1 MALDARTIDELVRL
15 NAERNKDHVAVIES
29 PTGDQHSQSYTS
41 KQIDDFAFQVAC
53 VYSEKYDLQPR
64 TSSHQKPKVVALCGI
79 GDFEYLIT
87 ALAIAKLGHTTL
99 FLSPRLPLESCVGL
113 LRPSNAALLLVQQ
126 GQQSLA
132 EYVNGDS
139 LDVAAEAVAPID
151 QGMPTRSI
159 EGRQNTNLTAALDI
173 EAERNTAVWILH
185 SSGST
190 GLPKLVSVP
199 NGAALRRYTANL
211 GSLGLDT
218 LTTVPLYHAF
228 GMSSFFR
235 CFISQKTIQLYAKL
249 PITTSHLLQ
258 ATRDRM
264 FGLFSAVPFTIKLL
278 AESEEGMRFLRGF
291 SVLTTG
297 GSPMPEDLGTELVR
311 QGVRLVSVY
320 GSSETGTLLTSLRP
334 AEDHEWSWL
343 RVPEEDGHLLRFE
356 HQGSDTYELIC
367 PKAWSMLADSNQ
379 DDGSWRT
386 KDLFTKHP
394 TIPGAF
400 KYIGRLDDI
409 LVLENGEKFNP
420 ISVESE
426 ISSSPLI
433 DGCIIFGT
441 GKPAAGIAVIP
452 SEVTDHLTKDEFRL
466 LLRRTI
472 DKAQTSLPMYGRIT
486 EDMILL
492 LPRNSVAP
500 RTDKGTIIRSKFL
513 KAYKQQIQA
522 IYEKQDAA
530 VERRQYT
537 KDEILKFLSKQLV
550 SVLQLSPEAEPG
562 HDQDFSTFGLDS
574 LRAMQLRSAIMK
586 HVDLGVNKLGINVV
600 FDFPTIASL
609 AQEISR
615 VSSGAE
621 ASSLDAKDE
630 QDAANMLQRYANF
643 GGQRREPCSAR
654 TLSQNIVLT
663 GATGSLGAHLL
674 AKLALSSSV
683 QTVYCLVRAS
693 SNANAQ
699 ERVEKSLEER
709 NLRSNFPEEL
719 PRKITCLAAD
729 LSDQYLGLG
738 KDTFRSIARD
748 VDIVYHC
755 GWTVNFNQRL
765 STFEKSCVAGVRHLL
780 DLCLAG
786 SGLAAARFIM
796 FSSIGTIMSTSEDT
810 IPERLPRS
818 LAEANRTGYSR
829 SKCVA
834 EQICAKAAAEAGLQ
848 VAIVRI
854 GQIVGDTINGIWNTS
869 EAVPLMI
876 RSAQTIGA
884 LPTLQERVRWLP
896 VDDVAQ
902 IVIEIGSSDAI
913 VANETSVFNIV
924 NPHTLRWTKDLL
936 PLLAQNGLAFQAV
949 PPSDWLKRL
958 EGSDTDPKANPPRKL
973 LEYFRRQ
980 CQHQDSE
987 EREWETSRADKWS
1000 PTFHKSSAPSPQLIS
1015 VIVGYFKGAW
1025 KV

>member
-297 GSPMPEDLGTELVR
+297 GSPMPEDLGTELPPR
-311 QGVRLVSVY
+311 
-320 GSSETGTLLTSLRP
+320 SETGTLLTSLRP

-537 KDEILKFLSKQLV
+537 KDEILKFLSKQL
-550 SVLQLSPEAEPG
+550 
-562 HDQDFSTFGLDS
+562 
-574 LRAMQLRSAIMK
+574 LRSAIMK

-654 TLSQNIVLT
+654 TLSQNIQVLT